1 MIGLRILQGSQNL
14 FHIFQQKE
22 MHENALLK
30 CKKMSWCQSVS
41 KSKKQEK
48 CYLLTAS
55 AKVLKGKMTF
65 TKCSART
72 IFVVRSLKT
81 ISLLFTK
88 TLQKYWKTNDKP
100 SYSKNIFKTSYSVH
114 IFGNIVLQT
123 LFESKIFSCL
133 IFRSSRWKGRTTPR
147 DSFLTKY
154 LTQKWRRSSA
164 TFRHERSFSTRGM
177 TWYLT
182 LLLEIQ
188 NTLRT

>member
-1 MIGLRILQGSQNL
+1 MFLNP
-14 FHIFQQKE
+14 K
-22 MHENALLK
+22 N
-30 CKKMSWCQSVS
+30 KKNVIYW
-41 KSKKQEK
+41 
-48 CYLLTAS
+48 LPARRFW
-55 AKVLKGKMTF
+55 KGKWH
-65 TKCSART
+65 SPN
-72 IFVVRSLKT
+72 VVLERFLRSLKT

-188 NTLRT
+188 NTFRT

>member
-72 IFVVRSLKT
+72 IFEVLEDNFTFIYQNIAKILKNQWQT
-81 ISLLFTK
+81 KLFK
-88 TLQKYWKTNDKP
+88 KH
-100 SYSKNIFKTSYSVH
+100 F
-114 IFGNIVLQT
+114 
-123 LFESKIFSCL
+123 
-133 IFRSSRWKGRTTPR
+133 
-147 DSFLTKY
+147 
-154 LTQKWRRSSA
+154 
-164 TFRHERSFSTRGM
+164 
-177 TWYLT
+177 
-182 LLLEIQ
+182 
-188 NTLRT
+188 